1 MLYLQDIETRTS
13 VEQEFVISR
22 EFNAPR
28 ALVFKAFTE
37 RERLAAWWGPKDF
50 KIRVEKLD
58 LKPGGVFHYSM
69 TTPGGEEWWGR
80 FIYREITPPERLV
93 FVNSFSDDN
102 AGLARAPFAP
112 TIPLEMLSIVMFT
125 EHNGKTTV
133 ALKAVPL
140 NATSEEVSTFVGMR
154 ESMQKATLDQLAQFL
169 ANTH

>member
-1 MLYLQDIETRTS
+1 
-13 VEQEFVISR
+13 
-22 EFNAPR
+22 
-28 ALVFKAFTE
+28 
-37 RERLAAWWGPKDF
+37 
-50 KIRVEKLD
+50 VEKLD

-112 TIPLEMLSIVMFT
+112 TFPLEMLSIVMFT

-154 ESMQKATLDQLAQFL
+154 ESMQKGWSATLDQLAQFL